1 MDEDWRRQSTNNRIH
16 WEISLVVRRKCHGFQ
31 KVGTLETENRVDLG
45 NGIDELDNT
54 LSVKNNDG
62 EQGIKNDCPMTDS
75 CGRLVGRKDTGS
87 GKRTDKKTEH
97 FLGCV
102 GFGRTPHSSSLC
114 ARSKQKHAGTA
125 RGRQLW
131 AQQHRLP
138 GSRASALSCD
148 NQKAW
153 TTCPLH
159 SYRAGVRV

>member
-1 MDEDWRRQSTNNRIH
+1 M
-16 WEISLVVRRKCHGFQ
+16 
-31 KVGTLETENRVDLG
+31 DLG

-75 CGRLVGRKDTGS
+75 CGRLVGKKDKGS

-138 GSRASALSCD
+138 GSRASTLSCD